1 MYNVV
6 ISIFDCDIDSIVA
19 DNNPSAVCV
28 CVCCKVLRCVS
39 GYCYAVNKRRLN
51 SIHILANCCKISKL
65 RRKVPLP
72 I

>member
-28 CVCCKVLRCVS
+28 CVCVVK
-39 GYCYAVNKRRLN
+39 CYAAFLV
-51 SIHILANCCKISKL
+51 I
-65 RRKVPLP
+65 VMQ
-72 I
+72 